1 MKKALSLL
9 TALVLVIALG
19 AFLPEGVLKAK
30 ALDEIKNLT
39 VSYDGVLSFDRVE
52 GAAYYRFIL
61 REENNMHDVYIED
74 IPDTGSSKQSFDL
87 SDYATGGKEY
97 TAKLTAYDNN
107 RKALTGTQTK
117 TFTLKRVTGVRI
129 LRSTTLHWNGY
140 EGAKAYRI
148 NIDIGAS
155 AHTSFTVND
164 LIETDGAFS
173 FYEELS
179 DHMKGMRSGD
189 YTISVTALGLSTGGT
204 YTELASSRSVVLHYV
219 NTTSSFPDRADITVT
234 APTVGAAP
242 ATAAS
247 IKLNCGG
254 LASSSVRWCTYQDKG
269 GSVTSFKGDK
279 FLPGGKYAASI
290 EMTLDE
296 NTFFDSTAEGKE
308 GSATVNGVSATVT
321 NSSGMQKLYV
331 RFYFDQ
337 LPGRIPGDLN
347 GDGNTDLKDGLLI
360 SQHLAGWKVAIN
372 ESNADVNND
381 GKADLKDGLL
391 LKQYLA
397 GWKVTLR

>member
-1 MKKALSLL
+1 MKKVLSLL
-9 TALVLVIALG
+9 TAVALMIALG

-39 VSYDGVLSFDRVE
+39 VNYDGVLSFDRVE
-52 GAAYYRFIL
+52 GAAYYHFIL
-61 REENNMHDVYIED
+61 REENNMHDVCIED

-117 TFTLKRVTGVRI
+117 TFTLKRVTGVKI

-189 YTISVTALGLSTGGT
+189 YSISVTALGINNSGT

-219 NTTSSFPDRADITVT
+219 NTTSSFPDKADINLT

-242 ATAAS
+242 ATAAD
-247 IKLNCGG
+247 IKLSCGG
-254 LASSSVRWCTYQDKG
+254 LTSSSVRWCTYQDKG

-296 NTFFDSTAEGKE
+296 NTFFDSTAEFGPYYVLTDNMALIHATNKVGVAKTQMAVTVLREPVQFEEDGADVQILIALCAVDGNAHIDGMATVLKLFGDDDKSDDVIAAKTGKE
-308 GSATVNGVSATVT
+308 IFEIFRKYA
-321 NSSGMQKLYV
+321 
-331 RFYFDQ
+331 
-337 LPGRIPGDLN
+337 
-347 GDGNTDLKDGLLI
+347 
-360 SQHLAGWKVAIN
+360 
-372 ESNADVNND
+372 E
-381 GKADLKDGLL
+381 
-391 LKQYLA
+391 
-397 GWKVTLR
+397 